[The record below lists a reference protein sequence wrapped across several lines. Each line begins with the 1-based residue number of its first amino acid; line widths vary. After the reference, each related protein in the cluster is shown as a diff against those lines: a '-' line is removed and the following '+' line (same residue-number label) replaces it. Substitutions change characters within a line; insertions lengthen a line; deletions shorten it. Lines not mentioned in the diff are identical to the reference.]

1 MNYVW
6 GGGESNH
13 MDITPADAIIV
24 VGVVQGALGLA
35 APAKVLAWQ
44 ELHVGTLV
52 TVGVIVAFIGLA
64 LKVILG

>member
-1 MNYVW
+1 
-6 GGGESNH
+6 

-24 VGVVQGALGLA
+24 VGVVMGAVGLA

-52 TVGVIVAFIGLA
+52 TVGVIIAFIGLA
-64 LKVILG
+64 LKVVLG